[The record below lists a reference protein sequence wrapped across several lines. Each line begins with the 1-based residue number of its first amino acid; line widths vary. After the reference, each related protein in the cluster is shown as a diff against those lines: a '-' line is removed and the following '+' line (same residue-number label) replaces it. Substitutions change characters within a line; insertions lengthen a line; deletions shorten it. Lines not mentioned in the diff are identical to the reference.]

1 MNLLFLKNNI
11 FRINKPKQLLM
22 YRNIIPILLLISVL
36 GCKQSKE
43 NDEKTEVEPNTE
55 VIETTT
61 NSTTLNFNYK
71 YPKNLIPQRNEENSP
86 ELYAIGFS
94 PEGNFAYI
102 DRPCSG
108 GCGCCTHDVIIQD
121 LLTDK
126 IESVIDIKTP
136 SEDGEIHD
144 HVKNW
149 SDHFSKIEKNL
160 KLKGISQTSLQ
171 INKSKSFTDEIT
183 KHRYDIKIF
192 KKEQQNQ
199 NDNEDVGLWDGNKII
214 YNVYVTINDGKSK
227 RITKGVI
234 QNGIDLEYIGFIRSP
249 YTDMIAVILN
259 KKSTGFELETFNE
272 VVVVGC
278 QLDPSFY

>member
-1 MNLLFLKNNI
+1 MNLSFLKNNI

-36 GCKQSKE
+36 GCKQPKE
-43 NDEKTEVEPNTE
+43 NNETTKVEPNTE

-71 YPKNLIPQRNEENSP
+71 YPKNLIPERNEENSP

-126 IESVIDIKTP
+126 IESVINLNTP
-136 SEDGEIHD
+136 SEDGEIDD

-171 INKSKSFTDEIT
+171 INKRKSFTDEIT
-183 KHRYDIKIF
+183 RNSYNIKIN
-192 KKEQQNQ
+192 KKIQREIY
-199 NDNEDVGLWDGNKII
+199 DNGDGDEYEGDKIT
-214 YNVYVTINDGKSK
+214 YTVHVTINDGKSK

-234 QNGIDLEYIGFIRSP
+234 GDAVDLEYLGFIRSP
-249 YTDMIAVILN
+249 YTNMIAVILN
-259 KKSTGFELETFNE
+259 KKSRGYQFEISND

>member
-1 MNLLFLKNNI
+1 
-11 FRINKPKQLLM
+11 M
-22 YRNIIPILLLISVL
+22 YRDIIPIVLLISIL
-36 GCKQSKE
+36 GCKQPKE
-43 NDEKTEVEPNTE
+43 NNETTKVEPNTE

-71 YPKNLIPQRNEENSP
+71 YPKNLIPERNEENSP

-108 GCGCCTHDVIIQD
+108 GCGCCRQDIIIQD

-183 KHRYDIKIF
+183 KHSYDIKIN
-192 KKEQQNQ
+192 KKVQR
-199 NDNEDVGLWDGNKII
+199 DLYDDGGGDEWEGDKIT
-214 YNVYVTINDGKSK
+214 YTVYVTINDGKSK
-227 RITKGVI
+227 RITKGEI
-234 QNGIDLEYIGFIRSP
+234 QSGIDLEYIGFIRSP

-259 KKSTGFELETFNE
+259 KKSTGFELETFND